1 MKTVILAGGTG
12 TRLWPM
18 SRQKKPKQFQNLVG
32 DQSML
37 QQTVQR
43 LSFQNPKDI
52 YIATNSEYQDLVE
65 EQTAGLLPRQN
76 IIIEPALRDTA
87 PCIGLIAETLARDNP
102 DEVMAIIYAD
112 HLIQDIKEL
121 QLKLKT
127 AEELARRE
135 NTINIIEVKAQYPN
149 VNLGYVKIGR
159 QIREMHGV
167 VIHKFE
173 RFVEKPDLPT
183 AKKFLKSQSYL
194 WNTGLFVWKISTIL
208 KKFKQYQPDTYSILQ
223 KIGQSMGKKNF
234 QKTLIDLYP
243 LCRKISFDYAIMEKI
258 NSDEVRIIPAD
269 LGWNDIGTWE
279 SIWSELHD
287 QDTGCGNV
295 SKGNV
300 LALDTNNSLIYAD
313 GKKLIATIGLDNL
326 IIVDTPDA
334 LLVCSKD
341 KSHQI
346 KQIVEKLK
354 IDFPEL
360 L

>member
-32 DQSML
+32 ERSML
-37 QQTVQR
+37 QQTVKR
-43 LSFQNPKDI
+43 LSFQKPKDI
-52 YIATNSEYQDLVE
+52 YIATNSEYQDLVV
-65 EQTAGLLPRQN
+65 EQTAGLLPREN
-76 IIIEPALRDTA
+76 IIIEPSLRDTA
-87 PCIGLIAETLARDNP
+87 PCIGLIAETLARENP

-112 HLIQDIKEL
+112 HLIQDVKEL
-121 QLKLKT
+121 RLKLKI
-127 AEELARRE
+127 AEDLARKE

-149 VNLGYVKIGR
+149 VNLGYVKIGK
-159 QIREMHGV
+159 QIKAVQGV
-167 VIHKFE
+167 AIHEFE

-194 WNTGLFVWKISTIL
+194 WNTGLFVWKVSTIL
-208 KKFKQYQPDTYSILQ
+208 KKYRQYQPETYSILQ
-223 KIGQSMGKKNF
+223 KIEQSIGKKTF
-234 QKTLIDLYP
+234 QKNLIDLYP
-243 LCRKISFDYAIMEKI
+243 LCQKISFDYAIMEKV
-258 NSDEVRIIPAD
+258 NPKEVRIIPAD

-287 QDTGCGNV
+287 DETNHGNIT
-295 SKGNV
+295 KGNV
-300 LALDTNNSLIYAD
+300 IALDTNNSLIYAD
-313 GKKLIATIGLDNL
+313 HKKVIATIGLDDL

-346 KQIVEKLK
+346 KLVVEKLK
-354 IDFPEL
+354 SDFPEL